1 LTEEEDARAM
11 TTETPPPEGA
21 TEAFP
26 ITFEDPAHA
35 ELEWEWDDMHMP
47 HAFTRLA
54 GDYAR
59 DISDAF
65 LAPMR
70 LHPEFGPWPQRWLS
84 AQWNGYIYYAYQRN
98 VPEEGRKELFDRV
111 IALCRA
117 LIAPTEAYW
126 RDQLLPEL
134 HAMYARTDGIPVETL
149 DLPALADA
157 WDDAWQRSRRAWD
170 IHFDI
175 ISGPYQVIDDL
186 VDAYAEVTPDA
197 APGEAL
203 RLTLGGRHEL
213 FDVEVGAERLAGMI
227 AAAPALADAIA
238 AGVRSID
245 ELRRLPG
252 GESFARAFAEFLAKH
267 GHLGQ
272 SVDDLTLPSWA
283 DDPALLLEDL
293 SKRLQS
299 PPEPAEARRVRL
311 AAEADALADAARA
324 RFAAS
329 KPEALP
335 KFEEILAFARRI
347 GFMTEVHNYWIDRK
361 DQAVMHRLAMRVG
374 RRMVAEGLLDRPE
387 DVFHLHRTETSA
399 ALRGRVDQRQLA
411 AERAAEHERNKTLTP
426 PHIVGKKAPPPPA
439 GQAPDRFNAEFA
451 ESDEAGVLKGTG
463 SSAGVARGP
472 ARVVL
477 TSREFD
483 RIQPGDIIVCPSS
496 NPSWVPIFTIAGGLV
511 TNTGGVLSHAAVVA
525 REFGLPAVTGVKDA
539 TLTIRDGQ
547 PLEIDG
553 TAGTV
558 RLL

>member
-1 LTEEEDARAM
+1 M
-11 TTETPPPEGA
+11 TTDSPPPA
-21 TEAFP
+21 TDDFP
-26 ITFEDPAHA
+26 VTFADPSHA

-54 GDYAR
+54 GEYSC
-59 DISDAF
+59 DISDSF
-65 LAPMR
+65 GEPMR
-70 LHPEFGPWPQRWLS
+70 RHPEFGPWPQEWF
-84 AQWNGYIYYAYQRN
+84 AAVWHGYVYYAYRRN
-98 VPEEGRKELFDRV
+98 VPQEGRQELFDRML
-111 IALCRA
+111 ALNRA
-117 LIAPTEAYW
+117 LIAPTAAYW
-126 RDQLLPEL
+126 RDELLPEL
-134 HAMYARTDGIPVETL
+134 QEMYAAAEAIPVETMR
-149 DLPALADA
+149 LPALADA
-157 WDDAWQRSRRAWD
+157 WDEAWRRSRRAWN

-186 VDAYAEVTPDA
+186 IDAYAAVTPDA

-213 FDVEVGAERLAGMI
+213 YDVEVGVERLGAMI
-227 AAAPALADAIA
+227 AAAPALSEALG

-245 ELRRLPG
+245 ELRGLPG
-252 GESFARAFAEFLAKH
+252 GDTFAAAFEAFVAEH

-283 DDPALLLEDL
+283 DKPSLLLEDL
-293 SKRLQS
+293 SKRVQA
-299 PPEPAEARRVRL
+299 PPEPAEARRARL

-324 RFAAS
+324 RFAA

-335 KFEEILAFARRI
+335 AFEETLRLAREI

-361 DQAVMHRLAMRVG
+361 DQAVMHRLSMRVG
-374 RRMVAEGLLDRPE
+374 RRMAAEGLLDRAE

-399 ALRGRVDQRQLA
+399 ALRTGSPQQALVT
-411 AERAAEHERNKTLTP
+411 ERAAEHERNKTLKP
-426 PHIVGKKAPPPPA
+426 PRMLGRKAPPPP
-439 GQAPDRFNAEFA
+439 GSQAPDRFSAEYVDS
-451 ESDEAGVLKGTG
+451 EDVSILKGTG
-463 SSAGVARGP
+463 SSAGIATGP

-477 TSREFD
+477 TSNEFD
-483 RIQPGDIIVCPSS
+483 RIRPGDILVCPSS
-496 NPSWVPIFTIAGGLV
+496 NPSWVPVFTIAAGLV

>member
-1 LTEEEDARAM
+1 M
-11 TTETPPPEGA
+11 TTA
-21 TEAFP
+21 DFP
-26 ITFEDPAHA
+26 IEFEDPAHA

-54 GDYAR
+54 GDFAR

-65 LAPMR
+65 LAPFN
-70 LHPEFGPWPQRWLS
+70 LHPEFGPWPQRWYS
-84 AQWNGYIYYAYQRN
+84 AQWHGYIYYAYQRN
-98 VPEEGRKELFDRV
+98 VPQEGRKELFDRM
-111 IALCRA
+111 IALNRA

-134 HAMYARTDGIPVETL
+134 KALYASIEAIPVESL
-149 DLPALADA
+149 PLPALADA
-157 WDDAWQRSRRAWD
+157 WDDAWQRSRRSWD

-186 VDAYAEVTPDA
+186 VDAYALVTPDA
-197 APGEAL
+197 TPGEAL

-213 FDVEVGAERLAGMI
+213 YDVEVGAERLAGMI
-227 AAAPALADAIA
+227 AAAPAIAEALA

-252 GESFARAFAEFLAKH
+252 GEAFALAFEAFLAEH

-283 DDPALLLEDL
+283 DDPALLLGDL
-293 SKRLQS
+293 AKRLHAT
-299 PPEPAEARRVRL
+299 PEGAEARRARL
-311 AAEADALADAARA
+311 AAEADALADAARG
-324 RFAAS
+324 RFADQ

-335 KFEEILAFARRI
+335 AFEETLRLARQI
-347 GFMTEVHNYWIDRK
+347 GFMTEQHNYWIDRK

-374 RRMVAEGLLDRPE
+374 RRMVAEGLVARPE
-387 DVFHLHRTETSA
+387 DVFHLHRGETSA
-399 ALRGRVDQRQLA
+399 ALRAVADQRALA
-411 AERAAEHERNKTLTP
+411 TERAAEHEHNKTLKP
-426 PHIVGKKAPPPPA
+426 PAMVGKKAAPPPA
-439 GQAPDRFNAEFA
+439 GQAPDRFGAEYA
-451 ESDEAGVLKGTG
+451 ESSEANVLKGTG

-477 TSREFD
+477 TSSEFD
-483 RIQPGDIIVCPSS
+483 RIKPGDIIVCPSS
-496 NPSWVPIFTIAGGLV
+496 NPSWVPVFTIAGGLV

-525 REFGLPAVTGVKDA
+525 REFGLQ
-539 TLTIRDGQ
+539 DGQ
-547 PLEIDG
+547 SLEIDG